1 MSEKKKQG
9 MMTHRYRN
17 HNITSPILNLKK
29 LLDTTVI
36 LNIAI
41 SLYTAF
47 DSISVSKLG

>member
-1 MSEKKKQG
+1 MSKKKKQG
-9 MMTHRYRN
+9 MMTQRYQN
-17 HNITSPILNLKK
+17 HNISSSILNLKK

-47 DSISVSKLG
+47 DSINVSKLG